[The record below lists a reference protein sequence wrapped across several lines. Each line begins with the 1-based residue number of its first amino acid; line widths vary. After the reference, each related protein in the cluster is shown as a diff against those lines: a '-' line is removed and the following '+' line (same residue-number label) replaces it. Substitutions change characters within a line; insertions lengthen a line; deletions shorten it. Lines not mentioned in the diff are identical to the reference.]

1 MKVKVAELKAHLSK
15 YLRRVRESD
24 EPVEIYL
31 REEPVAYLV
40 SQPGQPADGEST
52 AALKE
57 RLRQVGLGLAVDRRE
72 ATSPAEFQ
80 PRPRPPGDKGKVANS
95 VVSMRGEKDY

>member
-40 SQPGQPADGEST
+40 SKPGKRADGES
-52 AALKE
+52 AALLKE
-57 RLRQVGLGLAVDRRE
+57 GLRQVGLALAGDRRE
-72 ATSPAEFQ
+72 AASPAEFQ
-80 PRPRPPGDKGKVANS
+80 PRPRPPGDKREVANS
-95 VVSMRGEKDY
+95 VVSMRREKDY